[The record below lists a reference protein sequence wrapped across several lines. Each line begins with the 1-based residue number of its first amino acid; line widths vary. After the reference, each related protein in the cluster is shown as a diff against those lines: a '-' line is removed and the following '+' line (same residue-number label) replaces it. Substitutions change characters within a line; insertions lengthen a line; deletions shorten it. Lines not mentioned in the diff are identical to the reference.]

1 MVLVDKLPS
10 GKAVLEGAQFLA
22 YMGLAYNILTPA
34 KSISKATYSVKSGI
48 AAAQRVFEVLEVEN
62 AITDKPNAIV
72 KTSFDNEIIIENINF
87 KYEEENVLKNFSL
100 HVPIGKTV
108 ALVGQSGSGKST
120 IANLLTRFYDVNQG
134 KITIDNVDIKD
145 IDLHS
150 LRSLM
155 GLVTQDSIL
164 FNDTIK
170 ANISLGKIDA
180 TDDEVIAA
188 LEIANAYEFVKE
200 LPDGIYTNIGD
211 SGNKLSGGQKQRLS
225 IARAVLKNPP
235 IMILD
240 EATSALDT
248 ESERLVQI
256 ALENMMQNRTS
267 IVIAHRLSTIQ
278 KADIIVVMQKGKIVE
293 QGNHE
298 ELLVKNG
305 TYSKLVSMQS
315 FD

>member
-1 MVLVDKLPS
+1 
-10 GKAVLEGAQFLA
+10 
-22 YMGLAYNILTPA
+22 
-34 KSISKATYSVKSGI
+34 
-48 AAAQRVFEVLEVEN
+48 
-62 AITDKPNAIV
+62 
-72 KTSFDNEIIIENINF
+72 
-87 KYEEENVLKNFSL
+87 
-100 HVPIGKTV
+100 
-108 ALVGQSGSGKST
+108 SGSGKST
-120 IANLLTRFYDVNQG
+120 IANLLTRFYDVQEG
-134 KITIDNVDIKD
+134 IIKIDGIDIKD
-145 IDLHS
+145 MNLKS
-150 LRSLM
+150 LRDLM

-170 ANISLGKIDA
+170 ANISLGKPEA
-180 TDDEVIAA
+180 TDDEIIEA
-188 LEIANAYEFVKE
+188 LKIANAYEFVKD
-200 LPDGIYTNIGD
+200 LPEGIYTNIGD

-278 KADIIVVMQKGKIVE
+278 KADTIVVMHKGKIVE
-293 QGNHE
+293 QGTHD
-298 ELLVKNG
+298 ELLTKNG
-305 TYSKLVSMQS
+305 TYSKLVTMQS